1 MRVLDGG
8 DGGIAETV
16 LAAEGRPPES
26 VFGFLQEIT
35 AAARSKPRQDAR
47 LVMEGKSK
55 VFLEN
60 A

>member
-1 MRVLDGG
+1 ML
-8 DGGIAETV
+8 AE
-16 LAAEGRPPES
+16 EGRPPES
-26 VFGFLQEIT
+26 VFGFPQAIT

-47 LVMEGKSK
+47 LVMEGKAK